1 MVLLQRK
8 LYISKDPEG
17 VKHFTGRRGG
27 GGGWGGPAFSEG
39 GGGGSKCL
47 FL

>member
-1 MVLLQRK
+1 MVLLQIK

-17 VKHFTGRRGG
+17 VKHFTGRGG
-27 GGGWGGPAFSEG
+27 GGSSFFRE
-39 GGGGSKCL
+39 GGGSKCL